1 MKMKIFATSKR
12 IIAIKTIL
20 KSCNFM
26 NVLATTLIMNDE
38 LATSPVLTVFRSGW
52 IPFSFGW
59 ICNPAARMGNSR
71 HIEDVMRVEDLQMC

>member
-1 MKMKIFATSKR
+1 MEIFATSKR
-12 IIAIKTIL
+12 IIAIKTVL

-26 NVLATTLIMNDE
+26 NVLATTLMMNDE
-38 LATSPVLTVFRSGW
+38 LATSPVLTVFRSGC

-71 HIEDVMRVEDLQMC
+71 HIEDVMQVEDLQMC